1 MLVDRLADP
10 VDSWVVPDSIVSSI
24 NQDYLIVFVSGI
36 LTTKSRFE
44 TFKMEQKV
52 NLLKD

>member
-36 LTTKSRFE
+36 LIDLIRVENLE
-44 TFKMEQKV
+44 TS
-52 NLLKD
+52 